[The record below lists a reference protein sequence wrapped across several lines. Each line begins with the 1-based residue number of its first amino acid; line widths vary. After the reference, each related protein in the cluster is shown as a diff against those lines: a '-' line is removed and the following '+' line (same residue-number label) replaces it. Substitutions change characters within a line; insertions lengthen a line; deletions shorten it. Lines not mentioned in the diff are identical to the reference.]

1 MRKLRREDLQVLDD
15 FLAGL
20 PGDDAM
26 LLSKLDG
33 YLAGIVVCPDLI
45 LPSEWLPSIWGT
57 QGPVFDN
64 ERDANEILGLVM
76 ARYNDI
82 ARELGR
88 KGKYQPILELDTDET
103 HLWEIWSEGF
113 AAAMALRPDSWD
125 VYDTTKDEATWSSFR
140 CLASLAGM
148 VLDGKHLE
156 KDADERVRRGA
167 HRLIA
172 DCLEDLNAAR
182 LALSSETAR
191 PQPTVHVGRNDPCPC
206 GSGKKFKKCC
216 LN

>member
-20 PGDDAM
+20 ASDDAM
-26 LLSKLDG
+26 LLSKVDG

-45 LPSEWLPSIWGT
+45 LPSEWLPAIWGSE
-57 QGPVFDN
+57 GPIFDH
-64 ERDANEILGLVM
+64 EYDANEILSLVM
-76 ARYNDI
+76 ARYNEI
-82 ARELGR
+82 ARSLGR
-88 KGKYQPILELDTDET
+88 KGKYQPILELDTDDT
-103 HLWEIWSEGF
+103 ALWEIWAEGF

-125 VYDTTKDEATWSSFR
+125 VYDAMKDEATSSSFR
-140 CLASLAGM
+140 CLASLASM
-148 VLDGKHLE
+148 VLAGKCME

-172 DCLEDLNAAR
+172 DCLETMNAAR
-182 LALSSETAR
+182 LALPSGTAK
-191 PQPTVHVGRNDPCPC
+191 PQPAPHVGRNDPCPC